1 MKMSKIGRNDPCPC
15 GSGKKYKKC
24 CLNKSQSLPASFAR
38 SKIRQFEGELVYKL
52 LAYVDQKFSGQAL
65 LAAWDDFVVLRDLDP
80 FDESDKTYGTDETQ
94 NYAIPEFETLFIP
107 WFLFLWIPDAEPYFD
122 ELEDVP
128 EKAFPTQTM
137 VSLYCEEKRYKHNPL
152 SSQFIEQATTQPFS
166 YYLITHVVPGK
177 QLTVRDI
184 FLEQDITVQE
194 IMGSKTMDVGC
205 IVFGR
210 IITIDDTSIFFG
222 LAPYIIPQSYH
233 NYFIEYR
240 DDIKSIRK
248 KITVSVLK
256 ENDEDFRDLYF
267 DIREQLFNPQMP
279 KLQNTDGDGLRLQE
293 LFYTISYPVS
303 EAFDAL
309 KTLSLIPEDQIRQE
323 ATFDSKGEMT
333 AIELSWMTKG
343 NRQHQQWNNTVMGHL
358 KLGTGKLKINVNSD
372 DRAEQIKR
380 KITRRLGK
388 RAQFKNTVYH
398 STEKMMAEL
407 PEQQLSKLNH
417 NETAQLPEV
426 QAAIGKM
433 IEAHWEN
440 WVDESLPALND
451 QTPRQASK
459 TKKGKELLEGL
470 LLSFQK
476 NAKNKPEFAPDL
488 ALLRRKLNMD

>member
-1 MKMSKIGRNDPCPC
+1 
-15 GSGKKYKKC
+15 
-24 CLNKSQSLPASFAR
+24 
-38 SKIRQFEGELVYKL
+38 
-52 LAYVDQKFSGQAL
+52 
-65 LAAWDDFVVLRDLDP
+65 
-80 FDESDKTYGTDETQ
+80 
-94 NYAIPEFETLFIP
+94 
-107 WFLFLWIPDAEPYFD
+107 
-122 ELEDVP
+122 
-128 EKAFPTQTM
+128 
-137 VSLYCEEKRYKHNPL
+137 
-152 SSQFIEQATTQPFS
+152 
-166 YYLITHVVPGK
+166 
-177 QLTVRDI
+177 
-184 FLEQDITVQE
+184 
-194 IMGSKTMDVGC
+194 
-205 IVFGR
+205 
-210 IITIDDTSIFFG
+210 
-222 LAPYIIPQSYH
+222 
-233 NYFIEYR
+233 
-240 DDIKSIRK
+240 
-248 KITVSVLK
+248 
-256 ENDEDFRDLYF
+256 
-267 DIREQLFNPQMP
+267 
-279 KLQNTDGDGLRLQE
+279 
-293 LFYTISYPVS
+293 
-303 EAFDAL
+303 
-309 KTLSLIPEDQIRQE
+309 
-323 ATFDSKGEMT
+323 MT
-333 AIELSWMTKG
+333 AIEFSWMTKG

-358 KLGTGKLKINVNSD
+358 KLGTEKLKINVNSD